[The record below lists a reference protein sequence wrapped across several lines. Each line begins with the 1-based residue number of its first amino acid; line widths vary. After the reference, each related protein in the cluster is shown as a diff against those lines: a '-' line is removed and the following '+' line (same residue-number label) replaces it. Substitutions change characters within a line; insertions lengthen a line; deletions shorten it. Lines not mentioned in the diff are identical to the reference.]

1 MRIAITGIT
10 GSLGSALLARL
21 AREGADRIVGFSRD
35 EQKRFNLARQYADH
49 PGVKIYAGDVRDASR
64 LVDIFAGCEVVVH
77 AAARKVV
84 SGHHDEPAEMHATNV
99 LGTINVIDAAR
110 RAGVRKLLFI
120 SSDKAVQ
127 PTNVYGASKMMGEHL
142 VVSANARTFAHGLRC
157 GVIRYGNVLGST
169 GSVLPVWRARVAAGL
184 PLQLSHRDMTRFWL
198 PLEKAV
204 DLVLRAVGDLRGGE
218 TFVPWLKAAP
228 VKRLL
233 AAVAGDRVLI
243 EETGIRPG
251 GEKMHEALL
260 SEDEVRRAVRRNGWV
275 IVPPADTPELWD
287 RSPWIGEPV
296 GEDFRYVSDTWDD
309 EWTVDDLRAMLD
321 TLGLGAIK

>member
-21 AREGADRIVGFSRD
+21 ATSGADRIVGFSRD
-35 EQKRFNLARQYADH
+35 EQKRFIISAKYAAH

-64 LVDIFAGCEVVVH
+64 LADMFAGCEVVVH
-77 AAARKVV
+77 AAARKMV

-99 LGTINVIDAAR
+99 VGTQNVIDAAR

-120 SSDKAVQ
+120 SSDKAVH
-127 PTNVYGASKMMGEHL
+127 PCNVYGASKMLAEHL

-169 GSVLPVWRARVAAGL
+169 GSVLRTWRARYAAGL
-184 PLQLSHRDMTRFWL
+184 PLELSHHDMTRFWL
-198 PLEKAV
+198 PLEEAV

-218 TFVPWLKAAP
+218 IFVPWLKAAP

-233 AAVAGDRVLI
+233 KAMVNNDPAVNI
-243 EETGIRPG
+243 EEIGIRPG
-251 GEKMHEALL
+251 GEKLHESLL
-260 SEDEVRRAVRRNGWV
+260 SEDELRRAVRRNGWIV
-275 IVPPADTPELWD
+275 VPPPDTPELWD
-287 RSPWIGEPV
+287 HTAWIGEPV
-296 GEDFRYVSDTWDD
+296 AETLIYRSDLWDD
-309 EWTVDDLRAMLD
+309 EWTVEELRALLD
-321 TLGLGAIK
+321 AKEA